1 MLDTWPGA
9 ERRQPTLDAANY
21 FVRAPLARWLAREAV
36 RASGDF
42 AKPRVLDV
50 GCGKRPY
57 YPFFASFSGEYVGL
71 DLENPLADVAAHA
84 EDMPL
89 PDDCFDVVLCL
100 QVLEH
105 AVDPA
110 AVVREL
116 SRVVSPGGRVLA
128 STHGVSVYHPD
139 PFDLWRWTHT
149 GLELLFSEN
158 GSWRSLVV
166 EAATGPAGTL
176 AMLVSFYLG
185 IVARRA
191 HLSFAAAGL
200 TRLINTV
207 ALPLERDADR
217 RGRRPGALVTNY
229 HIVAEAP

>member
-1 MLDTWPGA
+1 
-9 ERRQPTLDAANY
+9 
-21 FVRAPLARWLAREAV
+21 VRAPLARWLEHEAA
-36 RASGDF
+36 RASLDF
-42 AKPRVLDV
+42 TEPRILDV
-50 GCGKRPY
+50 GCGKKPY
-57 YPFFASFSGEYVGL
+57 YPFFAPFAGEYVGL
-71 DLENPLADVAAHA
+71 DLENPLADIAAHA

-105 AVDPA
+105 ALDPA

-116 SRVVSPGGRVLA
+116 SRVVAPRGRVLA

-139 PFDLWRWTHT
+139 PVDLWRWTQT

-158 GSWRSLVV
+158 GSWRALAV

-191 HLSFAAAGL
+191 HVGFAAAGL
-200 TRLINTV
+200 TRLINGL
-207 ALPLERDADR
+207 ALRFERDSDR
-217 RGRRPGALVTNY
+217 RARRPDGLVTNY
-229 HIVAEAP
+229 HIVAEAA